1 VIRAKCVRSLTYAC
15 AGSVPIH
22 QFSMAGNKTQWDK
35 FHKGWLT
42 LVFRFVNQMVIFRAR
57 AFRQPAVRRT
67 GAAARYMARIF
78 M

>member
-1 VIRAKCVRSLTYAC
+1 
-15 AGSVPIH
+15 
-22 QFSMAGNKTQWDK
+22 MAGNKTQWDK

-57 AFRQPAVRRT
+57 AFRQPAVRRI